1 MPKKVQ
7 FVPTKPMTIRPLDI
21 LDLPLI
27 ARYRNDAL
35 TLDSTRALTR
45 GHPLGAAGLLAYVN
59 PARHMYAAVANG
71 SKAVLLGGVIHTRED
86 SFARLLFLAPA
97 SNLNHAALPELVEH
111 LVVQAGEWGA
121 FHVIAEI
128 DETNNAFPAL
138 RQTGFS
144 VYAWQRMWDV
154 SKVHPGNTKKSW
166 TRARS
171 VNRPALQSLYH
182 QIVPQLMHPVEPL
195 SKNAR
200 GLICDGEVKCYVSLS
215 SGVRGI
221 VLTPIIHPEATDVD
235 DKLASLLN
243 CIPDRRDR
251 PVYLSVRSYQAW
263 LEPALEDLG
272 AKAAPRQAVMVK
284 HLARLLKEKQ
294 TAPAVPSGVSVQPS
308 RVSRLQLK
316 DHE

>member
-1 MPKKVQ
+1 MP
-7 FVPTKPMTIRPLDI
+7 IRSLDI

-27 ARYRNDAL
+27 ARYRNDTL

-71 SKAVLLGGVIHTRED
+71 NEASLIGGVIHTRGETY
-86 SFARLLFLAPA
+86 AKLLYLAPA
-97 SNLNHAALPELVEH
+97 SRLDHAALPGLVEH
-111 LVVQAGEWGA
+111 LVEQAGGWGA
-121 FHVIAEI
+121 FHVIAEL
-128 DETNNAFPAL
+128 DETSDAFPAL
-138 RQTGFS
+138 RQVGFS

-154 SKVHPGNTKKSW
+154 SELKGDSNASKGW

-171 VNRPALQSLYH
+171 VNRPALQSLHH

-200 GLICDGEVKCYVSLS
+200 GLICDGDVKCYVSLA
-215 SGVRGI
+215 SGAQGI
-221 VLTPIIHPEATDVD
+221 VITPLIHPEATNVD
-235 DKLASLLN
+235 MKLSSLLN
-243 CIPDRRDR
+243 CIPDRRGR
-251 PVYLSVRSYQAW
+251 PVYLCVRSYQAW

-272 AKAAPRQAVMVK
+272 ARSASRQAVMVK
-284 HLARLLKEKQ
+284 HLARLIRDEQ

-308 RVSRLQLK
+308 RVSRLQLE
-316 DHE
+316 DNE

>member
-1 MPKKVQ
+1 MS
-7 FVPTKPMTIRPLDI
+7 IRSLDI

-59 PARHMYAAVANG
+59 PARDMYAAVANG
-71 SKAVLLGGVIHTRED
+71 DGTSLIGGVIHSRGEA
-86 SFARLLFLAPA
+86 FAKLLYLAPA
-97 SNLNHAALPELVEH
+97 SRLDHVALPELVEH
-111 LVVQAGEWGA
+111 LVVQVGEWGA

-128 DETNNAFPAL
+128 DETSDAFPAL
-138 RQTGFS
+138 RRAGFS

-154 SKVHPGNTKKSW
+154 SDLKGDSNLSKGW

-182 QIVPQLMHPVEPL
+182 QIVPQLMHPVEPF
-195 SKNAR
+195 SKSAR
-200 GLICDGEVKCYVSLS
+200 GLICDGDLKCYVSLA
-215 SGVRGI
+215 SGAQGI
-221 VLTPIIHPEATDVD
+221 VMTPLIHPEATGVEE
-235 DKLASLLN
+235 KLSSLLN
-243 CIPDRRDR
+243 CIPDRRGR
-251 PVYLSVRSYQAW
+251 PVYLCVRSYQAW

-272 AKAAPRQAVMVK
+272 AKSAPRQAVMVK
-284 HLARLLKEKQ
+284 HLARLIKDEQ

-308 RVSRLQLK
+308 QVNGVQLK
-316 DHE
+316 EHE

>member
-1 MPKKVQ
+1 MP
-7 FVPTKPMTIRPLDI
+7 IRSLDI

-71 SKAVLLGGVIHTRED
+71 NHVSLFGGVIHSRGETY
-86 SFARLLFLAPA
+86 AKLLYLAPA
-97 SNLNHAALPELVEH
+97 SRLDHVALPGLVEH
-111 LVVQAGEWGA
+111 LVAQVGEWGA

-128 DETNNAFPAL
+128 DETSDAFPAL
-138 RQTGFS
+138 RQAGFS

-154 SKVHPGNTKKSW
+154 SELSTSTEIKNW

-200 GLICDGEVKCYVSLS
+200 GLICDGDVKCYVNLA
-215 SGVRGI
+215 SGAQGI
-221 VLTPIIHPEATDVD
+221 VITPLIHPEATNVEM
-235 DKLASLLN
+235 KLSSLLN
-243 CIPDRRDR
+243 CIPDRRGR
-251 PVYLSVRSYQAW
+251 PVYLCVRSYQAW
-263 LEPALEDLG
+263 LEPALADLG
-272 AKAAPRQAVMVK
+272 ASSAPRQAVMVK
-284 HLARLLKEKQ
+284 HLVRLIRDEQ
-294 TAPAVPSGVSVQPS
+294 TSPTVPSRVSVQPS
-308 RVSRLQLK
+308 RVSRSQLK

>member
-1 MPKKVQ
+1 MS
-7 FVPTKPMTIRPLDI
+7 IRPLDI

-45 GHPLGAAGLLAYVN
+45 GHPLSAASLMAYIN
-59 PARHMYAAVANG
+59 PSRHMYGAVANG
-71 SKAVLLGGVIHTRED
+71 NKAALLGGVTHRQGE
-86 SFARLLFLAPA
+86 SFAKLLYLAPA
-97 SNLNHAALPELVEH
+97 SNLDHAALPELIEH
-111 LVVQAGEWGA
+111 LVIQVGDWGA

-128 DETNNAFPAL
+128 DETSDAFPAL

-144 VYAWQRMWDV
+144 VYAWQRVWDI
-154 SKVHPGNTKKSW
+154 SELNTSVAEKGW

-171 VNRPALQSLYH
+171 INGPALQSLYH

-195 SKNAR
+195 SKNPR
-200 GLICDGEVKCYVSLS
+200 GMICTHDVKCYVSLA
-215 SGVRGI
+215 SGVQGI
-221 VLTPIIHPEATDVD
+221 VLTPLIHPEATNVEK
-235 DKLASLLN
+235 KLASLLN
-243 CIPDRRDR
+243 CVPDRRDR
-251 PVYLSVRSYQAW
+251 PVYLCVRSYQAW

-272 AKAAPRQAVMVK
+272 AKAMPRQAVMVK
-284 HLARLLKEKQ
+284 HLARMLKDAK
-294 TAPAVPSGVSVQPS
+294 TAPSVPSGVSVQPS

>member
-1 MPKKVQ
+1 MS
-7 FVPTKPMTIRPLDI
+7 IRSLDI

-45 GHPLGAAGLLAYVN
+45 GHPLGAAGMLAYVN
-59 PARHMYAAVANG
+59 PARNMYAAVANG
-71 SKAVLLGGVIHTRED
+71 KEASLVGGVIHSRGET
-86 SFARLLFLAPA
+86 FARLLYLAPA
-97 SNLNHAALPELVEH
+97 SRLDHAALPGLVEH
-111 LVVQAGEWGA
+111 LVAQVGEWGA

-128 DETNNAFPAL
+128 DETSDAFPAL
-138 RQTGFS
+138 RQAGFS

-154 SKVHPGNTKKSW
+154 SELSTSTKIKNW

-200 GLICDGEVKCYVSLS
+200 GLICDGDVKCYVNLA
-215 SGVRGI
+215 SGAQGI
-221 VLTPIIHPEATDVD
+221 VITPLIHPEATNVEM
-235 DKLASLLN
+235 KLSSLLN
-243 CIPDRRDR
+243 CIPDRRGR
-251 PVYLSVRSYQAW
+251 PVYLCVRSYQAW
-263 LEPALEDLG
+263 LEPALADLG
-272 AKAAPRQAVMVK
+272 ARSAPRQAVMVK
-284 HLARLLKEKQ
+284 HLARLIKDEQ
-294 TAPAVPSGVSVQPS
+294 TVPAVSSRVSVQPS

-316 DHE
+316 DHK

>member
-1 MPKKVQ
+1 
-7 FVPTKPMTIRPLDI
+7 MTIRPLDI

-27 ARYRNDAL
+27 TRYRNDAL

-45 GHPLGAAGLLAYVN
+45 GHPLGAAGLLAYIN
-59 PARHMYAAVANG
+59 PARHLYAAIANG
-71 SKAVLLGGVIHTRED
+71 NTSSLFGGITHSYNETFAKLLY
-86 SFARLLFLAPA
+86 LAPA
-97 SNLNHAALPELVEH
+97 SRLDHTALPELIEH
-111 LVVQAGEWGA
+111 LVMRAGEWGA

-128 DETNNAFPAL
+128 DESCNAFPAL

-154 SKVHPGNTKKSW
+154 SGLNGATDAPNNW

-182 QIVPQLMHPVEPL
+182 QIVPPLLQPVEPL

-200 GLICDGEVKCYVSLS
+200 GLICNGEVKCFVSLAT
-215 SGVRGI
+215 GTQGI
-221 VLTPIIHPEATDVD
+221 VLLPLIHPEAKEVGL
-235 DKLASLLN
+235 KLASLLN
-243 CIPDRRDR
+243 CIPDRRNR
-251 PVYLSVRSYQAW
+251 PVYLCVRSYQTW

-272 AKAAPRQAVMVK
+272 AKVGPRQAVMVK
-284 HLARLLKEKQ
+284 HLARLIKEPQ
-294 TAPAVPSGVSVQPS
+294 TSPTVPSGVSVQPS
-308 RVSRLQLK
+308 RVSRWQLK